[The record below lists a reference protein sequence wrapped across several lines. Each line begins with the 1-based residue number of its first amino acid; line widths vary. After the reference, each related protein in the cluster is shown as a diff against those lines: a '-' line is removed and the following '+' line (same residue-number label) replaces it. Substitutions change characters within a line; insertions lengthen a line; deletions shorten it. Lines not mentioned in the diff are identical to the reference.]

1 MGCHSLLQGIF
12 PSQGSNPC
20 PLNCRQ
26 ILHQWGSPGKS
37 PGKSSYQ
44 QGRFLSAPLDR
55 RELCSRRSS
64 QPLRVLFVFSAQV
77 SDSASLAVPTAYSFL
92 EENLVFIEI
101 RKVPRAGGYALAAV
115 FHSILN
121 IFFQKDAWLSCPL
134 SPRPSPSAHTH
145 THTHTHGLENK
156 DQGVESLPAPP
167 SHSHRASQ
175 DSALCCGG
183 GGRHLPAIRAGMD
196 SCYITSSGAPTMP
209 GDGMLQGLATA
220 SPDSLWKNASGL
232 QACQCSKYLL
242 EEVVTNTYLSRSI
255 LFNTQY

>member
-1 MGCHSLLQGIF
+1 M
-12 PSQGSNPC
+12 
-20 PLNCRQ
+20 
-26 ILHQWGSPGKS
+26 
-37 PGKSSYQ
+37 
-44 QGRFLSAPLDR
+44 
-55 RELCSRRSS
+55 
-64 QPLRVLFVFSAQV
+64 FSAQV

-134 SPRPSPSAHTH
+134 SPRSSPSAHTH
-145 THTHTHGLENK
+145 THTHMHTHGLENK

-183 GGRHLPAIRAGMD
+183 GSRHLPATRAGMD

-220 SPDSLWKNASGL
+220 SPDSLWKNSSGL

-242 EEVVTNTYLSRSI
+242 EEVVTNTYVSRISSVQHTI
-255 LFNTQY
+255 LIIITTISWVLTMYAD

>member
-1 MGCHSLLQGIF
+1 MLWLLSFI
-12 PSQGSNPC
+12 PSWIYSFKKM
-20 PLNCRQ
+20 L
-26 ILHQWGSPGKS
+26 GSPVPCL
-37 PGKSSYQ
+37 PGPPPV
-44 QGRFLSAPLDR
+44 R
-55 RELCSRRSS
+55 
-64 QPLRVLFVFSAQV
+64 
-77 SDSASLAVPTAYSFL
+77 T
-92 EENLVFIEI
+92 
-101 RKVPRAGGYALAAV
+101 
-115 FHSILN
+115 
-121 IFFQKDAWLSCPL
+121 
-134 SPRPSPSAHTH
+134 HTH

>member
-1 MGCHSLLQGIF
+1 M
-12 PSQGSNPC
+12 
-20 PLNCRQ
+20 
-26 ILHQWGSPGKS
+26 
-37 PGKSSYQ
+37 
-44 QGRFLSAPLDR
+44 
-55 RELCSRRSS
+55 
-64 QPLRVLFVFSAQV
+64 FSAQV

-145 THTHTHGLENK
+145 THTHTHTHGLENK

-183 GGRHLPAIRAGMD
+183 GASISLPSEQAWTAA
-196 SCYITSSGAPTMP
+196 TSPP
-209 GDGMLQGLATA
+209 QGLPPCQETECSRAWPLLLQTPSGKTHQDCRPA
-220 SPDSLWKNASGL
+220 S
-232 QACQCSKYLL
+232 
-242 EEVVTNTYLSRSI
+242 VVNIY
-255 LFNTQY
+255 